1 VLRKDG
7 RQANDMKVWVGI
19 ETDDESYAN
28 IGVFDSEDIADEC
41 IEACKRAEP
50 ERYDDD

>member
-1 VLRKDG
+1 
-7 RQANDMKVWVGI
+7 MKVWVVI

-41 IEACKRAEP
+41 IEGM
-50 ERYDDD
+50 